1 MNGKQVR
8 IEDRRAF
15 LEWLIASHRFKSAS
29 ALSVLRF
36 FLFSEERLARLRL
49 IEDCSYLRPLLV
61 VTTRGLRQPGLLYQ
75 TFSGSTAD
83 GETILFEL
91 SFTEGPV
98 YFAPYFPGRRREKLF
113 LAAREEGG
121 ESVAAIFARIGPG
134 LEAGH
139 FAKESTTAA
148 KRRALFFLI
157 DQALERRDR
166 RAFQILTVE
175 LKKLSRL
182 GALACPDGEK
192 AGSKG

>member
-36 FLFSEERLARLRL
+36 FLFPEERLARLRL

-61 VTTRGLRQPGLLYQ
+61 VSTYGLRQPGLLYQ
-75 TFSGSTAD
+75 TFSGSTTD
-83 GETILFEL
+83 DETILFEL

-98 YFAPYFPGRRREKLF
+98 YFAPFFPGRHRERLF
-113 LAAREEGG
+113 LSAREEGG
-121 ESVAAIFARIGPG
+121 EAAAAIFARIGTG
-134 LEAGH
+134 LETA
-139 FAKESTTAA
+139 STPRGSGTL
-148 KRRALFFLI
+148 KRRAIMFLI

-166 RAFQILTVE
+166 KAFYLLTGE
-175 LKKLSRL
+175 LKKLT
-182 GALACPDGEK
+182 GGGTLACPDGEK

>member
-15 LEWLIASHRFKSAS
+15 LEWLIANHRFKSAS

-61 VTTRGLRQPGLLYQ
+61 VTTYGLRQPGLLYQ
-75 TFSGSTAD
+75 TFSGSTTD

-98 YFAPYFPGRRREKLF
+98 YFAPYFPGRHRERLF

-121 ESVAAIFARIGPG
+121 ETAAAIFARIGAG
-134 LEAGH
+134 LEAVQA
-139 FAKESTTAA
+139 AKGSATA
-148 KRRALFFLI
+148 KRRALLFLI

-166 RAFQILTVE
+166 KAFYLLTGE
-175 LKKLSRL
+175 LKKLA
-182 GALACPDGEK
+182 GGGPLACPDGEK